1 MGMALYEIRNTLL
14 GERQEGN
21 WQREEMQRGLQG
33 RWGTWRDADTSQGMP
48 GALETGDEE
57 GPFLQHLREQ
67 WPR

>member
-21 WQREEMQRGLQG
+21 WQREEMRRGLQG

-48 GALETGDEE
+48 EALETGDEE

-67 WPR
+67 WPP